1 MSERPVSTEEKRAP
15 RRLVLPSLV
24 LSSFAT
30 QPSILIAGLL
40 LIDIGLS
47 FNTPVGITGQITTS
61 ASILGVVVAVLMSVL
76 SVRFRH
82 KSLLVAGLAFFSISA
97 LGCFS
102 AFSFSMMLAAF
113 ALTGIGAALVGS
125 MRSTLAADFYA
136 LDQRSRV
143 VGWMMAG
150 TSVAFLVGSPLV
162 SYLAAVGGW
171 RLSFIAFMFPV
182 SLAAFAL
189 SYVGVP
195 SGGAKEEFE
204 VKYLDGF
211 KTIFTNRS
219 AVTCLIGTALAA
231 AAWNGT
237 PIYSV
242 SFYRQQ
248 FGLETAWASLLL
260 SMMALSFTIGAVWSG
275 SLINRFGRKRFT
287 EYSVLIVGL
296 STIAYLNMGYVW
308 FSAVMACVT
317 CVVGGFVDSSLVSLN
332 LEQTPDHRGS
342 MMSLS
347 QATYMLGTTIGTGL
361 GGLILLI
368 FTYSTVGLAYGVLGL
383 LASALYYFF
392 SREPST

>member
-1 MSERPVSTEEKRAP
+1 
-15 RRLVLPSLV
+15 
-24 LSSFAT
+24 
-30 QPSILIAGLL
+30 
-40 LIDIGLS
+40 
-47 FNTPVGITGQITTS
+47 
-61 ASILGVVVAVLMSVL
+61 
-76 SVRFRH
+76 
-82 KSLLVAGLAFFSISA
+82 
-97 LGCFS
+97 
-102 AFSFSMMLAAF
+102 
-113 ALTGIGAALVGS
+113 
-125 MRSTLAADFYA
+125 
-136 LDQRSRV
+136 
-143 VGWMMAG
+143 
-150 TSVAFLVGSPLV
+150 
-162 SYLAAVGGW
+162 
-171 RLSFIAFMFPV
+171 
-182 SLAAFAL
+182 
-189 SYVGVP
+189 
-195 SGGAKEEFE
+195 
-204 VKYLDGF
+204 
-211 KTIFTNRS
+211 
-219 AVTCLIGTALAA
+219 
-231 AAWNGT
+231 
-237 PIYSV
+237 V

-287 EYSVLIVGL
+287 EYSVLILGL

-308 FSAVMACVT
+308 FSAVVVCVT